1 MQALF
6 FQVQPF
12 VLVVTMHIC
21 TKQKAPQPLRTLQ
34 LVWIPVWTIRFRPA
48 QSGGLVLVAHEREQL
63 LFLPAAG
70 RPTMSRPLPELVPL
84 VGPPTHNCCHRWCN
98 FTMPPVYIKPLLPV
112 KLNCNPSELY
122 FTRLIWCFT
131 KYRYWMRWGQL
142 IVHTTTGTGAGS
154 QCRRYNKPP
163 GPFTFSSPGF
173 IPYTEMLSF
182 GTSLHQRTLIW
193 YFINIGGRTRSIK
206 KFKPKLLLLLT
217 HFKTCS
223 VTYQLT

>member
-1 MQALF
+1 
-6 FQVQPF
+6 
-12 VLVVTMHIC
+12 
-21 TKQKAPQPLRTLQ
+21 
-34 LVWIPVWTIRFRPA
+34 
-48 QSGGLVLVAHEREQL
+48 
-63 LFLPAAG
+63 
-70 RPTMSRPLPELVPL
+70 
-84 VGPPTHNCCHRWCN
+84 
-98 FTMPPVYIKPLLPV
+98 MPPVYIKPLLPV

-154 QCRRYNKPP
+154 QCRRYNRPP

-193 YFINIGGRTRSIK
+193 YFINVGGRTRSIK

-223 VTYQLT
+223 VTYQLVHNTTQLLLQKPIQWGVSHLHSNNRFVVRAWNYHPINSSAGLSRFRFRIQPSREDLHLES

>member
-1 MQALF
+1 MLSQLIIWCRPSFSKCSRLF
-6 FQVQPF
+6 LLLPCIYAQSKRHLSPY
-12 VLVVTMHIC
+12 VLC
-21 TKQKAPQPLRTLQ
+21 SSFESLSGQSS
-34 LVWIPVWTIRFRPA
+34 FRPA

-70 RPTMSRPLPELVPL
+70 RPTTSRPLPELVPL
-84 VGPPTHNCCHRWCN
+84 VGPPTHNCCHRCN

-154 QCRRYNKPP
+154 QCRRYNRPP
-163 GPFTFSSPGF
+163 GPF
-173 IPYTEMLSF
+173 Y
-182 GTSLHQRTLIW
+182 
-193 YFINIGGRTRSIK
+193 
-206 KFKPKLLLLLT
+206 LLLPWV
-217 HFKTCS
+217 HPVQRDAIFWNF
-223 VTYQLT
+223 VTSEDTNLVLYKMQVI